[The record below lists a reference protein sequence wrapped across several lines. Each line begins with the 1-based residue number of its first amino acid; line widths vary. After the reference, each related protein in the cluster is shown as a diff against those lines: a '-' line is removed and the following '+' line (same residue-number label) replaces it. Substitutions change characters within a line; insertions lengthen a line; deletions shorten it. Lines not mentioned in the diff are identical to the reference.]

1 MNCFHLDRGSNEWDE
16 SGFQD
21 SWKCSCSFCLG
32 NQQKGEKKNQWEEG
46 NLFSFFLSFHSKS
59 FGFSSNE
66 TPLIVTTSLLGS
78 GRHPRKDGFGLDLV
92 FHKKQTK

>member
-1 MNCFHLDRGSNEWDE
+1 MNGMNRAS
-16 SGFQD
+16 
-21 SWKCSCSFCLG
+21 KTLG
-32 NQQKGEKKNQWEEG
+32 NALALFALVTNKREKKKNQWEEG